1 MKLLAGALS
10 ESKINQIVQR
20 IIICD
25 MKKIDPK
32 YSMHQI
38 LDRILNE
45 QNVLEDDDVNQ
56 REFRRSL
63 ERLKEK
69 HEKIRQMQE
78 DSSPAKKDG
87 RIKLIRP
94 VE

>member
-10 ESKINQIVQR
+10 DSKINLIVQR
-20 IIICD
+20 IINCD

-45 QNVLEDDDVNQ
+45 QNVL
-56 REFRRSL
+56 
-63 ERLKEK
+63 
-69 HEKIRQMQE
+69 
-78 DSSPAKKDG
+78 
-87 RIKLIRP
+87 
-94 VE
+94 